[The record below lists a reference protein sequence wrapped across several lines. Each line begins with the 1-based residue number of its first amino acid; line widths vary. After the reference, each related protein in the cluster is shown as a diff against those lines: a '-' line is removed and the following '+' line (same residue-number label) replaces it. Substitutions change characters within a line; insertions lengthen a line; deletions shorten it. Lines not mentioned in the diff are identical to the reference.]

1 MDSEQSELIQR
12 NGTDNKS
19 NNSGPTPSDA
29 ATIND
34 TTTTPAVIKSKE
46 EYFDALRQ
54 WLQQVQLQQMAYTYF
69 PYYLSSNLQ
78 TNPSNMFMPPRMP
91 FPQQYPPYPMM
102 PLLNQQSNLTNAA
115 NANNNNQGNI
125 DMPRPPL
132 PIFPN
137 NFFDQNR
144 ADNLRQNFQ
153 ILYQNGGYE
162 YVIAPIWKRFVAE
175 SIDVFILFIVKL
187 MIVFMMIDLFNVQM

>member
-1 MDSEQSELIQR
+1 MDSEQSELKQQDA
-12 NGTDNKS
+12 TDDKS
-19 NNSGPTPSDA
+19 DEIGLTSSDA
-29 ATIND
+29 ATTND
-34 TTTTPAVIKSKE
+34 TTTTIQAVIKTKE

-54 WLQQVQLQQMAYTYF
+54 WLQQVQLQQMAFTYF

-78 TNPSNMFMPPRMP
+78 TNPSNMFMSPRMP
-91 FPQQYPPYPMM
+91 FPQQYPPFSMM
-102 PLLNQQSNLTNAA
+102 PMLNPQS
-115 NANNNNQGNI
+115 NANNPGNI
-125 DMPRPPL
+125 NMPRPL
-132 PIFPN
+132 PIFPT

-144 ADNLRQNFQ
+144 AENLRQNFQ